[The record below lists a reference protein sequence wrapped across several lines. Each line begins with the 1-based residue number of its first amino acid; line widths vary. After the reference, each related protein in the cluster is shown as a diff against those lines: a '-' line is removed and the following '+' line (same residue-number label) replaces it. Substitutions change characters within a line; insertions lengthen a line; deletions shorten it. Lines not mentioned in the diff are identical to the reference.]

1 MQAEKAMNRQ
11 SALKM
16 GAATAAAP
24 AGAAGAAAGGQGAFT
39 SSALAGLT
47 WLASRMTTGSA
58 GRAPPWSGA
67 GPVPV
72 GEEGIAATPLRPVG
86 FVRFGD
92 RRIEAV
98 AEHGMIEA
106 GTAVTVAESGPARIV
121 VRARG

>member
-1 MQAEKAMNRQ
+1 MLQRPPIGLCELLQRQ
-11 SALKM
+11 HRWVS
-16 GAATAAAP
+16 T
-24 AGAAGAAAGGQGAFT
+24 
-39 SSALAGLT
+39 
-47 WLASRMTTGSA
+47 
-58 GRAPPWSGA
+58 
-67 GPVPV
+67 
-72 GEEGIAATPLRPVG
+72 ATPLRPVG